1 MSQTVSAEV
10 PINIRW
16 TQELVD
22 DGKNGENFYIR
33 LTPKISRSGR
43 YMKGLSTIK
52 VNKLMSIKV
61 RNLETAIQRLKQEK
75 TEEIKRAAKQGAQQ
89 GIKSDVFDAQRRKK
103 ELAEYTQQA
112 KIAEEARQQ
121 NEMFG
126 PQISSSR
133 FQELMW
139 AEAEKRGD
147 TLKVAKEEP
156 EEEVKEKEE
165 IYYIK

>member
-33 LTPKISRSGR
+33 LTPRISRSGR

-52 VNKLMSIKV
+52 VNNLMTV
-61 RNLETAIQRLKQEK
+61 IQRLKQEK

-89 GIKSDVFDAQRRKK
+89 GIKSDVYAAQRRKK

-112 KIAEEARQQ
+112 KVAEETRQQ

-139 AEAEKRGD
+139 AEAEKRGE
-147 TLKVAKEEP
+147 TLKIAKEEP

>member
-33 LTPKISRSGR
+33 LTPRISRSGR

-52 VNKLMSIKV
+52 VNNLMTV
-61 RNLETAIQRLKQEK
+61 IQRLKQEK

-89 GIKSDVFDAQRRKK
+89 GIKSDVYDAQRRKK

-139 AEAEKRGD
+139 AEAEKRGE
-147 TLKVAKEEP
+147 TLKIAKEEP

>member
-22 DGKNGENFYIR
+22 DGKNGENFYVR

-43 YMKGLSTIK
+43 FMKGLSTIK
-52 VNKLMSIKV
+52 VNNLMTV
-61 RNLETAIQRLKQEK
+61 IQRLKQEK
-75 TEEIKRAAKQGAQQ
+75 ANEIKKAVKQGAEQ
-89 GIKSDVFDAQRRKK
+89 GIKSDVYAAQKRKK
-103 ELAEYTQQA
+103 ELAEYERQA
-112 KIAEEARQQ
+112 QVAEETRQQ

-126 PQISSSR
+126 PQISSNR
-133 FQELMW
+133 FQEKMW
-139 AEAEKRGD
+139 EEAQRRGD
-147 TLKVAKEEP
+147 TLNVAKEEP